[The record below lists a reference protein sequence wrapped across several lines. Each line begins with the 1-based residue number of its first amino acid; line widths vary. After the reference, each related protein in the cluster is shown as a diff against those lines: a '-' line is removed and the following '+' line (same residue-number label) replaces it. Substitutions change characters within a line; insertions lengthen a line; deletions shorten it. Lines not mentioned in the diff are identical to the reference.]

1 MHVFFVFGKG
11 FVNSQSENVH
21 YRDITATNYQEIIL
35 QNNMSLPIHFAPLQ
49 GYTDDTFRRIHHQL
63 AGGIDTYYTPF
74 VRMEAGG
81 VRSKDMR
88 DIRPEFNEG
97 VPVVPQIIV
106 KSMKEF
112 DYLVNI
118 VEEKGYQRIDI
129 NMGCPFPMQAKHGR
143 GSGLL
148 AHTDI
153 ISEMAKRMADMKHLQ
168 FSVKMRLGWE
178 NADEWRP
185 VLDMLNDTP
194 LQQITLHPRIGTQQ
208 YKGSVNMDA
217 FREFYGLCKH
227 PLLYNGDITTLD
239 GIRSIEQEFPKL
251 AGIMIGRGLLARP
264 WLAAEYAAGT
274 EWSDQKRRTL
284 LHDIHDQLKA
294 HFETT
299 ANSEAQV
306 HTRLRLFWE
315 YMEEELGKKLYKKI
329 MKAGN
334 LKNYLAAVREV

>member
-1 MHVFFVFGKG
+1 MHRKM
-11 FVNSQSENVH
+11 H
-21 YRDITATNYQEIIL
+21 PPTNKI
-35 QNNMSLPIHFAPLQ
+35 MSLPIHFAPLQ
-49 GYTDDTFRRIHHQL
+49 GYTDDVYRRIHHEL
-63 AGGIDTYYTPF
+63 FGGITTYYTPF
-74 VRMEAGG
+74 VRMEGGG

-112 DYLVNI
+112 DYLTNV
-118 VEEKGYQRIDI
+118 VEEKGYKEIDI

-153 ISEMAKRMADMKHLQ
+153 IQEISQAIQEKKHLH

-178 NADEWRP
+178 SEEEWKP
-185 VLDMLNDTP
+185 VLDILNDTP
-194 LQQITLHPRIGTQQ
+194 IRQITLHPRIGTQQ
-208 YKGSVNMDA
+208 YKGETDMEA
-217 FREFYGLCKH
+217 FAEFYALCKH
-227 PLLYNGDITTLD
+227 PLIYNGDITTLED
-239 GIRSIEQEFPKL
+239 IQSIEKTYPNL

-264 WLAAEYAAGT
+264 SLATEYASGKET
-274 EWSDQKRRTL
+274 PWETRRNQ
-284 LHDIHDQLKA
+284 LHEFHDRLMA
-294 HFETT
+294 HYETT

-306 HTRLRLFWE
+306 HNRMRLFWE
-315 YMEEELGKKLYKKI
+315 YMEEEIGRKTYKKL

>member
-1 MHVFFVFGKG
+1 
-11 FVNSQSENVH
+11 
-21 YRDITATNYQEIIL
+21 
-35 QNNMSLPIHFAPLQ
+35 MSIPIHFAPLQ
-49 GYTDDTFRRIHHQL
+49 GYTDDVYRRLHHEL
-63 AGGIDTYYTPF
+63 IGGIDTYYTPF
-74 VRMEAGG
+74 VRMEAGS

-112 DYLVNI
+112 DYLVKV
-118 VEEKGYQRIDI
+118 VEDKGYQRIDI

-153 ISEMAKRMADMKHLQ
+153 VQEMAGAIANMKHLS

-178 NADEWRP
+178 NTDEWKP
-185 VLDMLNDTP
+185 VLNILNEIP
-194 LQQITLHPRIGTQQ
+194 LHQVTLHPRIGTQQ
-208 YKGSVNMDA
+208 YKGSIHMEA
-217 FREFYGLCKH
+217 WEEFYATCKH
-227 PLLYNGDITTLD
+227 PLIYNGDVTIPENIRTL
-239 GIRSIEQEFPKL
+239 EEKYPKL

-264 WLAAEYAAGT
+264 SLASEYKMGKELST
-274 EWSDQKRRTL
+274 DMRKHQLRNM
-284 LHDIHDQLKA
+284 HDRLKA
-294 HFETT
+294 HYETT
-299 ANSEAQV
+299 VNSEAQL

-315 YMEEELGKKLYKKI
+315 YMEEELGRKVYKKI

-334 LKNYLAAVREV
+334 LKNYLASVREI

>member
-1 MHVFFVFGKG
+1 
-11 FVNSQSENVH
+11 
-21 YRDITATNYQEIIL
+21 
-35 QNNMSLPIHFAPLQ
+35 MSLPIHFAPLQ
-49 GYTDDTFRRIHHQL
+49 GYTDDVYRRIHHDL
-63 AGGIDTYYTPF
+63 FGGITTYYTPF
-74 VRMEAGG
+74 VRMEGGG

-112 DYLVNI
+112 EYLVSI
-118 VEEKGYQRIDI
+118 IEEKGYQEIDI

-153 ISEMAKRMADMKHLQ
+153 IEEIAKAISEKNNLS

-178 NADEWRP
+178 SKEEWKP
-185 VLDMLNDTP
+185 VIEILNNIP
-194 LQQITLHPRIGTQQ
+194 LRQITMHPRIGTQQ
-208 YKGSVNMDA
+208 YKGTTDMEA
-217 FREFYGLCKH
+217 FRECYNNCKH
-227 PLLYNGDITTLD
+227 PLIYNGDITSLED
-239 GIRSIEQEFPKL
+239 IHKIETEFPNL

-264 WLAAEYAAGT
+264 SLAAEYASGK
-274 EWSDQKRRTL
+274 EIPWSERRNQ
-284 LHDIHDQLKA
+284 LHTMHERLMA
-294 HFETT
+294 HYETT

-306 HTRLRLFWE
+306 HNRMRLFWE
-315 YMEEELGKKLYKKI
+315 YMEEEIGKKNYKKI

>member
-1 MHVFFVFGKG
+1 
-11 FVNSQSENVH
+11 
-21 YRDITATNYQEIIL
+21 
-35 QNNMSLPIHFAPLQ
+35 MSLPVHFAPLQ
-49 GYTDDTFRRIHHQL
+49 GYTDDVYRRLHHEIM
-63 AGGIDTYYTPF
+63 GGITNYYTPF

-97 VPVVPQIIV
+97 VPVIPQIIV

-112 DYLVNI
+112 EYLVNV
-118 VEEKGYQRIDI
+118 VEEKGYREIDI

-153 ISEMAKRMADMKHLQ
+153 VEGMAKAIREKSHLG

-185 VLDMLNDTP
+185 VMAILNDTP
-194 LQQITLHPRIGTQQ
+194 LRQITLHPRIGTQQ
-208 YKGSVNMDA
+208 YKGNVDMGA
-217 FREFYGLCKH
+217 FEEIYTLCKH
-227 PLLYNGDITTLD
+227 PLIYNGDVTSVE
-239 GIRSIEQEFPKL
+239 GIRKLEEAYPKL

-264 WLAAEYAAGT
+264 SLATEYVSGK
-274 EWSDQKRRTL
+274 EWSDTERRNR
-284 LHDIHDQLKA
+284 LHEFHDRLKA
-294 HFETT
+294 HIETT
-299 ANSEAQV
+299 ANSEVQV
-306 HTRLRLFWE
+306 HNRLRLFWE
-315 YMEEELGKKLYKKI
+315 YMEEELGRKVYKKI

>member
-1 MHVFFVFGKG
+1 
-11 FVNSQSENVH
+11 
-21 YRDITATNYQEIIL
+21 
-35 QNNMSLPIHFAPLQ
+35 MSIPIHFAPLQ
-49 GYTDDTFRRIHHQL
+49 GYTDDVYRRIHHHL
-63 AGGIDTYYTPF
+63 IGGITSYYTPF
-74 VRMEAGG
+74 VRMEGGG

-97 VPVVPQIIV
+97 IPVIPQIIV

-118 VEEKGYQRIDI
+118 VQEKGYHRIDI

-153 ISEMAKRMADMKHLQ
+153 IEGMAKAITELKDID

-178 NADEWRP
+178 EKNEWRP
-185 VLDMLNDTP
+185 VIDILNDIP
-194 LQQITLHPRIGTQQ
+194 LHQVTLHPRIGTQQ
-208 YKGSVNMDA
+208 YKGEVLMESFDECYDV
-217 FREFYGLCKH
+217 CKH
-227 PLLYNGDITTLD
+227 PLIYNGDIRTLED
-239 GIRSIEQEFPKL
+239 IRSLEQKYPRL
-251 AGIMIGRGLLARP
+251 AGVMIGRGLLARP
-264 WLAAEYAAGT
+264 WLSAEYESGK
-274 EWSDQKRRTL
+274 EFSEDNRRRL
-284 LHDIHDQLKA
+284 LHEMHDQLKV
-294 HFETT
+294 HYETT

-306 HTRLRLFWE
+306 HARLRLFWE
-315 YMEEELGKKLYKKI
+315 YMEEELGRKTYKKI

>member
-1 MHVFFVFGKG
+1 
-11 FVNSQSENVH
+11 
-21 YRDITATNYQEIIL
+21 
-35 QNNMSLPIHFAPLQ
+35 MSLPIHFAPLQ
-49 GYTDDTFRRIHHQL
+49 GYTDDVYRRIHHDL
-63 AGGIDTYYTPF
+63 FGGITTYYTPF
-74 VRMEAGG
+74 VRMEGGG

-112 DYLVNI
+112 EYLTNV
-118 VEEKGYQRIDI
+118 VEEKGYQEIDI

-148 AHTDI
+148 AHTDFI
-153 ISEMAKRMADMKHLQ
+153 QEISQAIQEKKHLH

-178 NADEWRP
+178 SQEEWKP
-185 VLDMLNDTP
+185 VLDILNDTP
-194 LQQITLHPRIGTQQ
+194 LRQITLHPRIGTQQ
-208 YKGSVNMDA
+208 YKGKTDIEA
-217 FREFYGLCKH
+217 FAEFYARCKH
-227 PLLYNGDITTLD
+227 PLIYNGDITTLED
-239 GIRSIEQEFPKL
+239 IQSIETTYPNL

-264 WLAAEYAAGT
+264 SLATEYALGKESPWET
-274 EWSDQKRRTL
+274 RRNQ
-284 LHDIHDQLKA
+284 LHEFHNRLMA
-294 HFETT
+294 HYETT

-306 HTRLRLFWE
+306 HNRMRLFWE
-315 YMEEELGKKLYKKI
+315 YMEEEIGRKTYKKL